1 MASAETLESRAYLAK
16 TAAIGLRLAVRGC
29 SLQGDE
35 KQAVLE
41 MAEDVEERT
50 AALHD
55 LLEQAAADAEP
66 PKPSR

>member
-1 MASAETLESRAYLAK
+1 MASAETLESRDYLAK
-16 TAAIGLRLAVRGC
+16 NAAIGLRLAIRGC

-50 AALHD
+50 SALHD
-55 LLEQAAADAEP
+55 LLEQAAAEAA
-66 PKPSR
+66 PSGS